1 MGRWRRA
8 AYGYACCLL
17 RKARATDP
25 RRVHRAVPEADRGIS
40 FTQSRT
46 KRLGA
51 YTRNSSPS
59 ASTCKGRIQVLNC
72 WDGSSS
78 RRRSTHCCQSSTDTD
93 IPQRLERRHNEI
105 SAYCSRTGRTY
116 PHADALRPK
125 QIKTLIK
132 QAGRRTVVLYLW
144 ITLALKGVHPCAQPW
159 KKPLWITISFIPRL
173 RSEGTAS
180 TPVLDNLLPAGETRS
195 CWASSSY
202 AQKSAVPRALT
213 VSIL

>member
-1 MGRWRRA
+1 PS
-8 AYGYACCLL
+8 
-17 RKARATDP
+17 P
-25 RRVHRAVPEADRGIS
+25 RSPSSSRSRPRYFS

-116 PHADALRPK
+116 PHADALRP
-125 QIKTLIK
+125 
-132 QAGRRTVVLYLW
+132 QANQDLNKSRQADGRSSWTLW
-144 ITLALKGVHPCAQPW
+144 ITLALKGVHPCAQPCG
-159 KKPLWITISFIPRL
+159 KNRC
-173 RSEGTAS
+173 G
-180 TPVLDNLLPAGETRS
+180 
-195 CWASSSY
+195 
-202 AQKSAVPRALT
+202 
-213 VSIL
+213 